1 MSSPPV
7 YRLPPRRAGTALYGL
22 TVSQLTLTATGV
34 TSLILAT
41 VLVGGRAGVLTG
53 TAALV
58 VAVLLATVRLG
69 GETLHDLLPLLLR
82 FALAGPRRR
91 VAARRTAAAGAGLPG
106 WLPGLDLLTVDPT
119 AAATVDGAPAVV
131 LRHRRSGAFT
141 VVLDIR
147 GGPFTLAEPADQ
159 HRRLAAWAG
168 VLAQTARDPAVRTLG
183 FTVHTPPPPPPPPPT
198 PPPPPAPPGPPAHP
212 APRRAD
218 HPTGTGTAAVVD
230 LASSGRTGEAGAA
243 AAAASYRRLL
253 ADTLLQQH
261 DLRLWLTI
269 DPHHTHDT
277 HRADRTRRRGAYPE
291 LVAVAAAAALAARAR
306 AAGLTVHG
314 ALSQARLIADILTQL
329 DPHTPNPDAT
339 ADPGDDPEPLTAAA
353 RRHLTVVTDNEA
365 PRAAAPLPT
374 LAATG
379 TAPSVGLAA
388 RAGLPGARPVP
399 PRPRTPA
406 SAPAP
411 ASGPAT
417 AGATARP
424 RRSTTGAAA
433 EARLAMAP
441 SPQPE
446 QTSDDPANP
455 EPGSDPRRRRATRD
469 RHRLSPLAPPRRGHP
484 PANDPARPAAE
495 LAAYWDAVR
504 VGATW
509 HRVFRIATWPAG
521 PLHPGWLDPLLH
533 ESPPGRTLTTALTPI
548 PPAASRRRLNHDT
561 AALDL
566 AIQIRDRHAVRIPVH
581 LTRARDDIDR
591 RDAELSAGHPELAYL
606 TLIDLAAPSRPAL
619 DTATAE
625 LVDLAARAGI
635 TDLRPLHG
643 RHHHALAATLPLG
656 LTPRRPHP
664 GAT

>member
-7 YRLPPRRAGTALYGL
+7 YRLPPRRVGTALYGL
-22 TVSQLTLTATGV
+22 TVSQLTLTAAGL

-41 VLVGGRAGVLTG
+41 VLIRGQAGLLTG

-69 GETLHDLLPLLLR
+69 GEPLHDLLPLLLR
-82 FALAGPRRR
+82 FTVAAPRCR
-91 VAARRTAAAGAGLPG
+91 VAARRTATAEGGLPG
-106 WLPGLDLLTVDPT
+106 WLPGLDLLTVETP
-119 AAATVDGAPAVV
+119 ALATVDGAPTAV
-131 LRHRRSGAFT
+131 LRHRRSGALT

-168 VLAQTARDPAVRTLG
+168 VLAQTARDPAVLTLG
-183 FTVHTPPPPPPPPPT
+183 FTVHTHHTHADLPPT
-198 PPPPPAPPGPPAHP
+198 PDLADGRARPS
-212 APRRAD
+212 PRRTD
-218 HPTGTGTAAVVD
+218 HTIGTRTAAMVGLARSGGTGA
-230 LASSGRTGEAGAA
+230 AGAA
-243 AAAASYRRLL
+243 VAWASYRRLL

-269 DPHHTHDT
+269 DPHHHHDT
-277 HRADRTRRRGAYPE
+277 HRADRTRRRGARPE
-291 LVAVAAAAALAARAR
+291 LAAVNAAVALAARAR

-314 ALSQARLIADILTQL
+314 ALSPGRLVADILTQL
-329 DPHTPNPDAT
+329 DPDTPDSDAT
-339 ADPGDDPEPLTAAA
+339 AERDDPQPPVVAP
-353 RRHLTVVTDNEA
+353 RRHLTVVTDHEA
-365 PRAAAPLPT
+365 PQATALPPA

-388 RAGLPGARPVP
+388 RAGLPGALTAPSH
-399 PRPRTPA
+399 PRTPA
-406 SAPAP
+406 GTPAP
-411 ASGPAT
+411 AARPIT
-417 AGATARP
+417 VHATARR
-424 RRSTTGAAA
+424 RRSTPGAAT
-433 EARLAMAP
+433 EATLAMVP
-441 SPQPE
+441 IRQTE
-446 QTSDDPANP
+446 QTPVNPTDP
-455 EPGSDPRRRRATRD
+455 EPVSDPRRRRATRD
-469 RHRLSPLAPPRRGHP
+469 SQRPSPLAPPRRTHQPTSG
-484 PANDPARPAAE
+484 PARPAAE

-509 HRVFRIATWPAG
+509 HRVFRVATWPTG

-566 AIQIRDRHAVRIPVH
+566 AIQIRDRHAVRIPTH
-581 LTRARDDIDR
+581 LAHAREQIDQ

-606 TLIDLAAPSRPAL
+606 TLIDLAAPDRLAL
-619 DTATAE
+619 DAASAQ

-643 RHHHALAATLPLG
+643 RHHPALTATLPLG